1 MDKITK
7 EYLKNLIESMQTNI
21 DEMPSYKRKGT
32 RTDKKAPGEFLPITS
47 PDLGNAGEYGEIEGY
62 YIPQINQVV
71 MILDCLS
78 KQEFIDKNK
87 EWLDGLAEQ
96 WHNKYGTAT
105 DDFIKEIEY
114 APCKKTKTPRKQPDL
129 LRFLSNLGFEK
140 KPTEG
145 KKKDPS
151 TLNKTVLGEILREN
165 LFGPGVSDTF
175 RKKTIPFN
183 PMEESTMKTLWQGLK
198 GFGDQYSSEFSD
210 QKISFDLFAGYV
222 YKSQF
227 DFLETIIL
235 NDSGE
240 FEEASSKSEKYYVS
254 RQWNKIYANYDAAK
268 PMVKDFK
275 GLTPIQKKP
284 KQDLRE
290 PNIDVTIRTDV
301 NILGELINENSFTWK
316 IQLKIVLG
324 KKLEEE
330 ARLKNGFSRLNNI
343 VATQTV
349 QLNPNDTKSP
359 IMYNKSVQNGLKMV
373 CDELR
378 EKVGSVDFEEILE
391 YANIETSGNLD
402 LQEMVD
408 RIVKKLV
415 K

>member
-1 MDKITK
+1 MDKVTK
-7 EYLKNLIESMQTNI
+7 KYLLNLIESMQTNI
-21 DEMPSYKRKGT
+21 DEMPSYNRKGT
-32 RTDKKAPGEFLPITS
+32 RTDKNAPGEFLPITAPNS
-47 PDLGNAGEYGEIEGY
+47 DNPGEYGEIEGY

-87 EWLDGLAEQ
+87 EWLDGLAEK

-114 APCKKTKTPRKQPDL
+114 APCKKTKTPRKQADL

-165 LFGPGVSDTF
+165 LFGPGVSDVF

-183 PMEESTMKTLWQGLK
+183 PMEKSTMKTLWQGLK

-210 QKISFDLFAGYV
+210 QKISFNLFAGYV
-222 YKSQF
+222 YKSQYE
-227 DFLETIIL
+227 FLETIIL

-240 FEEASSKSEKYYVS
+240 FGEASAKSEKYYVS
-254 RQWNKIYANYDAAK
+254 RQWNKKYPNYDAAK
-268 PMVKDFK
+268 PMIKDFK
-275 GLTPIQKKP
+275 GLTPIQQKP

-301 NILGELINENSFTWK
+301 SILGEFTNENSFTWK
-316 IQLKIVLG
+316 LLFKIVLG
-324 KKLEEE
+324 KKLEEDP
-330 ARLKNGFSRLNNI
+330 RLKKGFDSLNNI
-343 VATQTV
+343 MATQTV
-349 QLNPNDTKSP
+349 QLNPNDVKSP
-359 IMYNKSVQNGLKMV
+359 IMYNKNVQNGLRMV

-378 EKVGSVDFEEILE
+378 EKVESVDFEKILE
-391 YANIETSGNLD
+391 YANVEVSSGFD
-402 LQEMVD
+402 LQEMV
-408 RIVKKLV
+408 RKIVKDLIK
-415 K
+415 

>member
-114 APCKKTKTPRKQPDL
+114 APCKKTKTPRKQADL

-165 LFGPGVSDTF
+165 LFGPRVSDTF

-254 RQWNKIYANYDAAK
+254 RQWNKIYPNYDAAK

-330 ARLKNGFSRLNNI
+330 VRLKNGFSRLNNI